1 MVLWI
6 FREKGLFLKPE
17 TCYNKRKELQGAF
30 LAVLYFK
37 GGVRLTGKNKND
49 IQHILRSYFLSLMLV
64 VLGLLSILFSI
75 MQYRSY
81 RSTALESMQQACRAI
96 ASGIQA
102 NLTQMDSVVL
112 NAISSNLTDLIEE
125 FSDSERTNLEHF
137 QIRKQIT
144 SLLLSQKGFD
154 YSIRQLSI
162 FSALGTGYG
171 LGDDTGPFT
180 EYLETDWY
188 RNTMARNGRKHISV
202 IEDSRHDYL
211 SLSRAYF
218 DIYHNPAGVVEC
230 REFYDDFFF
239 SALQNDLQFNAHIII
254 YDRENRIIAANFREA
269 GQLFPYYDF
278 KDSEP
283 VRLKNGLNGTREYAV
298 YEEIGSE
305 DFLAV
310 MTVSLSELLR
320 PISHTLFFI
329 LGMFALVFVLG
340 TLLSGLMARRIS
352 NPIRSIYHFLSDKDS
367 MHSEKLL
374 MEPTNIREIDR
385 LTDSINEYID
395 KSQEQTETIIALHE
409 QEIQTQMLALQ
420 SQMNPHFLYNSLASI
435 AEMAR
440 EGMADPVMVMTS
452 NISEILRY
460 ISSNKEQLIPIGT
473 ELDICDKYLE
483 CMKIRFGDNLQ
494 YSFEIDDAL
503 WDLMIPKL
511 CVQLLVENAIKS
523 VTKQA
528 PPWEISIT
536 GRMKENRWVMEVL
549 DNGSGFDAAALEK
562 LRSNTE
568 NILTTHS
575 FPSLQINGSGLLNIF
590 IRFYLIDKAPF
601 IFEYGNRENGGAYV
615 RVGRYIGEGGP
626 A

>member
-1 MVLWI
+1 M
-6 FREKGLFLKPE
+6 
-17 TCYNKRKELQGAF
+17 RKERATL
-30 LAVLYFK
+30 K
-37 GGVRLTGKNKND
+37 DKSKND
-49 IQHILRSYFLSLMLV
+49 IQHILRSYFLSLVVV
-64 VLGLLSILFSI
+64 VLGLLAIMFSI
-75 MQYRSY
+75 MQYRSH
-81 RSTALESMQQACRAI
+81 RSTALESMQRACRAT

-112 NAISSNLTDLIEE
+112 NAISSDLTDLIDH
-125 FSDSERTNLEHF
+125 FSDPDESNLEHF
-137 QIRKQIT
+137 QVRKQIT

-154 YSIRQLSI
+154 YTVRQLSI

-180 EYLETDWY
+180 DYLDSDWY
-188 RNTMARNGRKHISV
+188 NNTMTRNGRKYISV
-202 IEDSRHDYL
+202 KEFGRHDYL

-230 REFYDDFFF
+230 MEFYDDFFS
-239 SALQNDLQFNAHIII
+239 SALQDNLQFNAHIFI
-254 YDRENRIIAANFREA
+254 YDRDNQIIATNFKEA
-269 GQLFPYYDF
+269 GSLFPYYDF
-278 KDSEP
+278 QSSEP
-283 VRLKNGLNGTREYAV
+283 VKLKNTLNGKREYAV

-310 MTVSLSELLR
+310 MTVSLSELVR
-320 PISHTLFFI
+320 PLFHTLFFI
-329 LGMFALVFVLG
+329 LGMFAFVFVLG
-340 TLLSGLMARRIS
+340 ILLSGYMARRIS
-352 NPIRSIYHFLSDKDS
+352 NPIRSIYHFLSDRDS
-367 MHSEKLL
+367 MHSEKLML
-374 MEPTNIREIDR
+374 EETNIREIDR
-385 LTDSINEYID
+385 LTDSINEYIE

-440 EGMADPVMVMTS
+440 EGLADSVMVMTS

-483 CMKIRFGDNLQ
+483 CMKIRFGENLQ
-494 YSFEIDDAL
+494 YRFEIDDAL

-511 CVQLLVENAIKS
+511 CIQLLVENAIKS
-523 VTKQA
+523 VTKQS
-528 PPWEISIT
+528 PPWEISII
-536 GRMKENRWVMEVL
+536 GKMEEDRWMIEVQ

-562 LRSNTE
+562 LRTQIES
-568 NILTTHS
+568 ILTTHS

-601 IFEYGNRENGGAYV
+601 IFEYGNRESGGAYV
-615 RVGRYIGEGGP
+615 RVGRYIKKGGP
-626 A
+626 V

>member
-1 MVLWI
+1 M
-6 FREKGLFLKPE
+6 
-17 TCYNKRKELQGAF
+17 RKEGAT
-30 LAVLYFK
+30 LK
-37 GGVRLTGKNKND
+37 DKSKND
-49 IQHILRSYFLSLMLV
+49 IQHILRSYFLSLVVV
-64 VLGLLSILFSI
+64 VLGLLAIMFSI
-75 MQYRSY
+75 MQYRSH
-81 RSTALESMQQACRAI
+81 RSTALESMQRACRAT

-112 NAISSNLTDLIEE
+112 NAISSDLTNLIDH
-125 FSDSERTNLEHF
+125 FSDPDESNLEHF
-137 QIRKQIT
+137 QVRKQIT

-154 YSIRQLSI
+154 YTVRQLSI

-180 EYLETDWY
+180 DYLDSEWY
-188 RNTMARNGRKHISV
+188 NNTMSRNGRKYISV
-202 IEDSRHDYL
+202 KEFGRHDYL

-230 REFYDDFFF
+230 MEFYDDFFS
-239 SALQNDLQFNAHIII
+239 SALQDNLQFNAHIFI
-254 YDRENRIIAANFREA
+254 YDRDNQIIATNFKEA
-269 GQLFPYYDF
+269 GSLFPYYDF
-278 KDSEP
+278 QSSEP
-283 VRLKNGLNGTREYAV
+283 VKLKNTLNGKREYAV

-310 MTVSLSELLR
+310 MTVSLSELVR
-320 PISHTLFFI
+320 PLFHTLFFI
-329 LGMFALVFVLG
+329 LGMFAFVFVLG
-340 TLLSGLMARRIS
+340 ILLSGYMARRIS
-352 NPIRSIYHFLSDKDS
+352 NPIRSIYHFLSDRDS
-367 MHSEKLL
+367 MHSEKLML
-374 MEPTNIREIDR
+374 EETNIREIDR
-385 LTDSINEYID
+385 LTDSINEYIE

-440 EGMADPVMVMTS
+440 EGLADSVMVMTS

-483 CMKIRFGDNLQ
+483 CMKIRFGENLQ
-494 YSFEIDDAL
+494 YRFEIDDAL

-511 CVQLLVENAIKS
+511 CIQLLVENAIKS
-523 VTKQA
+523 VTKQS
-528 PPWEISIT
+528 PPWEISII
-536 GRMKENRWVMEVL
+536 GKMEEDRWMIEVQ

-562 LRSNTE
+562 LRTQIES
-568 NILTTHS
+568 ILTTHS

-601 IFEYGNRENGGAYV
+601 IFEYGNRESGGAYV
-615 RVGRYIGEGGP
+615 RVGRYIKKGGP
-626 A
+626 V